1 MKLWDKWVSAVNDG
15 SPVKLF
21 YYSLLFILL
30 TVGVN
35 SYGDEVVPWLQD
47 LFANPYQ
54 GTSAD
59 RQFLLTSFLGPM
71 VAFVLHIRDETGF
84 LLLTLAGF
92 IVGNVFIF
100 RQLKVQDK
108 ARYFVY
114 AFLLY
119 SVSASLVVWFGKSDM
134 WFFVLSTLLVIFRK
148 EHRLSFVLALLLGL
162 THLEQAIIVVGMLG
176 LMLLNDALQDGSFK
190 SALKHYALVG
200 FGLLLAK
207 LTLMLFF
214 SLNGFG
220 TIEGRLDYILNRGF
234 ETFIEPAFKNAIVY
248 FFSMM
253 DMFWLLFFGLA
264 SAFLRQGGK
273 RWILWVAFIVAVAVA
288 SLTFD
293 ATRVFS
299 LVFWPMIVYLLLVV
313 PNEKL
318 AEVFNRRIMPMLL
331 AAALLF
337 PVVQVKMSG
346 SLLFTGSV
354 TYTLPR

>member
-30 TVGVN
+30 TVGVR
-35 SYGDEVVPWLQD
+35 SYASDSVGWIQNIFV
-47 LFANPYQ
+47 NPYQ
-54 GTSAD
+54 GELAD
-59 RQFLLTSFLGPM
+59 HQFLLTSFLVPM
-71 VAFVLHIRDETGF
+71 VAYVLQIRDETGF
-84 LLLTLAGF
+84 LLLNLAGF
-92 IVGNVFIF
+92 IIGNVFIF
-100 RQLKVQDK
+100 RHLTAQDK

-119 SVSASLVVWFGKSDM
+119 SLSASLVVWFGKSDM

-190 SALKHYALVG
+190 LALKHYALMV

-234 ETFIEPAFKNAIVY
+234 ETFIEPVFKNVIVY

-264 SAFLRQGGK
+264 SAFVQQGGK
-273 RWILWVAFIVAVAVA
+273 RWILWAAFIVAVAVA
-288 SLTFD
+288 SLTLD

-299 LVFWPMIVYLLLVV
+299 LVFWPIIVYLLLVV
-313 PNEKL
+313 PNDKL
-318 AEVFNRRIMPMLL
+318 AEVFNRRLMPMLL

-337 PVVQVKMSG
+337 PVVQLRDSGATLFSG
-346 SLLFTGSV
+346 SSHYAIFK
-354 TYTLPR
+354 

>member
-15 SPVKLF
+15 SPIKLF

-35 SYGDEVVPWLQD
+35 SYGDEVVPWIQNI
-47 LFANPYQ
+47 FVNPYQ
-54 GTSAD
+54 GVSAD
-59 RQFLLTSFLGPM
+59 RQFLLTSFLGPLIAYLLQ
-71 VAFVLHIRDETGF
+71 VRDETGF

-92 IVGNVFIF
+92 VVGNILVF
-100 RQLKVQDK
+100 RQLKSLDK
-108 ARYFVY
+108 ERYFVH

-119 SVSASLVVWFGKSDM
+119 SLSASLVVWFGKSDM
-134 WFFVLSTLLVIFRK
+134 WFFVLSTLLV
-148 EHRLSFVLALLLGL
+148 VLRHNYRWSLVIALLLGL
-162 THLEQAIIVVGMLG
+162 THLEQALVVVGMLG
-176 LMLLNDALQDGSFK
+176 LMLLNDALQNKSFK
-190 SALKHYALVG
+190 SALVHYLPIVSGA
-200 FGLLLAK
+200 LLAK
-207 LTLMLFF
+207 LALVLFF
-214 SLNGFG
+214 TFNGFG
-220 TIEGRLDYILNRGF
+220 SIEGRLDYIVNRGYEAF
-234 ETFIEPAFKNAIVY
+234 VEPVFKNAIVY

-264 SAFLRQGGK
+264 AAFLQQGGK
-273 RWILWVAFIVAVAVA
+273 RWVLWIAFVMAVAVA

-299 LVFWPMIVYLLLVV
+299 IVFWPMIVYLLLVV

-318 AEVFNRRIMPMLL
+318 IDLFDRRLMPMLL

-337 PVVQVKMSG
+337 PVVQMKMSG
-346 SLLFTGSV
+346 ALLFAGSV